1 MAEIMK
7 IRGAPMNANPPQQSS
22 CAQQQPEQQP
32 EQQQEQQP
40 EQQMAPPQQNQG
52 FVTAQQG
59 NNFPNDFDDDIKIL
73 RVPAF

>member
-22 CAQQQPEQQP
+22 CAQ
-32 EQQQEQQP
+32 QQP